1 MKSKTISSIIW
12 SSIERFSSLGIQFIF
27 SLIIARQLSPSDYGM
42 IAMLSIFMAL
52 AQTLIDSGFS
62 NALIQKQ
69 NSNHTD
75 FSTAFFFNIIVG
87 IILYFIFIAIAP
99 LIASFYNTPAL
110 IEVIYIVS
118 FNFIINSLAVVQ
130 RAILTIRLDFK
141 RQAWI
146 SLISVLISG
155 LIASYLAYHGKGVW
169 AIVFQG
175 LISNFVSMILLWITT
190 KWYPQWS
197 FSIKSFKELFG
208 FGSKILT
215 SGLLNTLYTNLYSI
229 IIGKFYA
236 PTDLGY
242 FNRSSTF
249 TLYPA
254 GTITIILSRVLYP
267 IECKLQDNKKELQNK
282 FFLFARS
289 TCFFVFPLMIILC
302 ITAEPLVRLVLTEKW
317 IKIVPYMQILC
328 FAYMWDPIMR
338 MNYDIVNAMHRSDYT
353 LKAEIIKKIGG
364 GIILF
369 ATLHYGVII
378 MCIGLIVNTFVDII
392 VVTNYTKKI
401 LPQISFFNEM
411 KQLLPILMQ
420 SIIVGG
426 ITYILFHKIETD
438 IINIIISSISVIV
451 MYVLLSL
458 VLKNKEL
465 TLLIMKL
472 KNKSNL

>member
-27 SLIIARQLSPSDYGM
+27 SLIIARQLSPSDYGL

-52 AQTLIDSGFS
+52 AQAFIDSGFS

-69 NSNHTD
+69 NRTNID
-75 FSTAFFFNIIVG
+75 FSTVFFFNIIIGLV
-87 IILYFIFIAIAP
+87 LYFIFIATAP
-99 LIASFYNTPAL
+99 LIALFYNAPLL
-110 IEVIYIVS
+110 IKIIYIVS
-118 FNFIINSLAVVQ
+118 LNFIINSLAVVQ

-141 RQAWI
+141 KQAWI
-146 SLISVLISG
+146 SLVSVLISG
-155 LIASYLAYHGKGVW
+155 LIAAYLAYHGKGVW
-169 AIVFQG
+169 ALVYQG
-175 LISNFVSMILLWITT
+175 LANNFINMILLWVTT
-190 KWYPQWS
+190 KWYPEWC
-197 FSIKSFKELFG
+197 FSLKSFKELFG

-215 SGLLNTLYTNLYSI
+215 SGLLNTLYSNLYSI

-249 TLYPA
+249 ALYPA

-267 IECKLQDNKKELQNK
+267 IECKLQNNTKELQNK

-289 TCFFVFPLMIILC
+289 TCFFVFPLMILIC
-302 ITAEPLVRLVLTEKW
+302 ITSEPLVRLVLTEKW

-338 MNYDIVNAMHRSDYT
+338 MNYDIINAMHRSDYT

-369 ATLHYGVII
+369 ATLHYGIII
-378 MCIGLIVNTFVDII
+378 MCIGLIANAFLDII
-392 VVTNYTKKI
+392 IVTNYTKKV
-401 LPQISFFNEM
+401 LPQISFINEM

-420 SIIVGG
+420 SIIAGG

-438 IINIIISSISVIV
+438 IINIIICSISVIV
-451 MYVLLSL
+451 LYFLVSL
-458 VLKNKEL
+458 VTKNKEL
-465 TLLIMKL
+465 TLLLVRL